1 MPMSR
6 HVLAL
11 VSLVLPS
18 VVGGCTAFS
27 PDDPPAVIHARF
39 DPDAK
44 VIPMPSDVLRD
55 DAAGQ
60 LDIPIDDTLTAAEAE
75 LYGYLNTLDGWSS
88 ASAATVEFT
97 APIAPGTITD
107 DTLQVWKWGTTPARV
122 ADARIT
128 IADDERSLTI
138 DAPRTGW
145 ERGAQYVVVLRGR
158 DAGVEGK
165 QGEDVECDAAFYFL
179 RQTEPLDTALH
190 ARAFPGN
197 TAAERADNARKL
209 EDLRQELMP
218 QFDWLASEGL
228 PRDQVAALWRFTITR
243 RVELAM
249 DKASQRM
256 PLPIQLMIDPATGKV
271 DLPPAPWDSEVEAEA
286 KRRLRAYDG
295 FATSA
300 NLLFELTGPVTA
312 ASVTADSVQLWRL
325 ASPPVREPARPRLM
339 ADGVHVVIEP
349 ERQPLATGTGYAVVV
364 TDAVE
369 DLDGASI
376 VAMPAGALL
385 KARATVAEAGASRV
399 GAVHDED
406 AIRIE
411 DARGKLAP
419 LLDVLDGQLGR
430 GRVVAA
436 WPFVTMQV
444 KPRLD
449 EVQQRA
455 ATVGVAPDPVD
466 LVERTPLQA
475 LGDFP
480 LAITSLLN
488 VDRVVHGT
496 IASPYYLDDVTRAVR
511 ADGGHRVDQVAFTMT
526 VPKNLP
532 AGQPVPVVIFGHAI
546 MTERR
551 FVMAIGDALAAK
563 GFAAVSIDFP
573 YHGTRTRCI
582 AGGPISVVNPTTG
595 ELTSL
600 PPCASGT
607 TCNELGRCVDAS
619 GQGNKLAQWPVLN
632 YPVAS
637 GAAFLEIDHI
647 ANTKDHFDQSMVDLG
662 ALERS
667 LRQGDW
673 SAALGRPVDTSKI
686 YYVGQSLGGILGAT
700 FLSGAPGVQRAVL
713 NVPGADLVD
722 MFAASTWFG
731 PQVDGFFTREGID
744 PDGFEGERFLDVA
757 RWIVDAVDPH
767 NLGEAIGAR
776 SLMIQMATLD
786 FIIPN
791 DYTKTLERVTGA
803 PRRDYIAEHAFLVI
817 PVEPEFGRGGRDVA
831 SFLSGELAP

>member
-1 MPMSR
+1 MHR
-6 HVLAL
+6 HALALAL
-11 VSLVLPS
+11 VSCLCLPGI
-18 VVGGCTAFS
+18 GGCTAFS
-27 PDDPPAVIHARF
+27 PDEPPAVIHARF

-55 DAAGQ
+55 DLAGR
-60 LDIPIDDTLTAAEAE
+60 LDLPIDDTLTAAEAE

-88 ASAATVEFT
+88 ASAAKVEFS

-107 DTLQVWKWGTTPARV
+107 ETLQIWRWDTTPRRVTDARV
-122 ADARIT
+122 SVS
-128 IADDERSLTI
+128 DDERTVTI
-138 DAPRTGW
+138 DAPREGW
-145 ERGAQYVVVLRGR
+145 ERGAQYVIMLRGR

-165 QGEDVECDAAFYFL
+165 RGETVECDAAFYFL
-179 RQTEPLDTALH
+179 RQREALDTAEH

-197 TAAERADNARKL
+197 DAATRADNARKL
-209 EDLRQELMP
+209 EELRQELLP
-218 QFDWLASEGL
+218 HFDWFEAGGV
-228 PRDQVAALWRFTITR
+228 PRAEVAALWRFTVTT

-256 PLPIQLMIDPATGKV
+256 PLPIQLVIDPATGKV
-271 DLPPAPWDSEVEAEA
+271 DLPAAAWDSEIEREA

-300 NLLFELTGPVTA
+300 NLLFGFTGPVDA
-312 ASVTADSVQLWRL
+312 ATVTPATVQLWRL
-325 ASPPVREPARPRLM
+325 GAPPVREPAAVRLM
-339 ADGVHVVIEP
+339 GDGLHVVVTP

-364 TDAVE
+364 TEGV
-369 DLDGASI
+369 LDRDGRPV
-376 VAMPAGALL
+376 VAMPVGALL
-385 KARATVAEAGASRV
+385 KARAAVAAAGASQV
-399 GAVHDED
+399 GVVAD
-406 AIRIE
+406 ADALRLE
-411 DARGKLAP
+411 DARGRVGP
-419 LLDVLDGQLGR
+419 LLDQLGR
-430 GRVVAA
+430 DGVVAA

-449 EVQQRA
+449 EMARRA
-455 ATVGVAPDPVD
+455 ATVGAPTAPAD
-466 LVERTPLQA
+466 LVTRTPTQA

-488 VDRVVHGT
+488 VERVVHGT

-511 ADGGHRVDQVAFTMT
+511 ADGGHRVDPVAFTMT
-526 VPKNLP
+526 VPRNLP

-551 FVMAIGDALAAK
+551 FVMAIGDALAAR

-600 PPCASGT
+600 PPCQSGT
-607 TCNELGRCVDAS
+607 TCDERGRCVDAS
-619 GQGNKLAQWPVLN
+619 GQGNHLSQWPLLDF
-632 YPVAS
+632 PVAS
-637 GAAFLEIDHI
+637 GAAFLEIEHI
-647 ANTKDHFDQSMVDLG
+647 ANTKDHFDQAMVDLG

-673 SAALGRPVDTSKI
+673 SGVLGRPVDPTRI
-686 YYVGQSLGGILGAT
+686 HYAGQSLGGILGAT
-700 FLSGAPGVQRAVL
+700 YLALAPDIRRAVL

-722 MFAASTWFG
+722 MFDASTWFG
-731 PQVDGFFTREGID
+731 PQVDGFFTREGIARD
-744 PDGFEGERFLDVA
+744 SYEGQRFLDVA
-757 RWIVDAVDPH
+757 RWMIDAVDPH

-776 SLMIQMATLD
+776 ALMIQMATLD

-791 DYTKTLERVTGA
+791 DYTRTLERVTGA
-803 PRRDYIAEHAFLVI
+803 PRRDYLAEHAFLVI
-817 PVEPEFGRGGRDVA
+817 PLEPEFGRGGRDLA
-831 SFLSGELAP
+831 AFLAGELTP